1 MKMNVLGALQRIG
14 KALMLPIAVLP
25 AAAILLRL
33 GAIEWGNPVMAQI
46 AKVMLSA
53 GDAVFSNLPL
63 LFAIGVAVG
72 LTDGAGA
79 AALASVVGYLVLV
92 SVLKNYSTEEM
103 KLDTGVL
110 GGIITG
116 IVASSLY
123 KRYHD
128 IQLPAWL
135 QFFGGKRFVPIAAS
149 FAMLFIG
156 VAFGY
161 IWPPV
166 QMAISAAG
174 NWIVGMGSAGA
185 FIFGILN
192 RLLIPFGLHHIL
204 NSLVWFNVGEFTKA
218 TGDIVHG
225 DLTRFFAGDKT
236 AGMFMTGFFPI
247 MMFALPAACL
257 AMIHEARKEQ
267 RKIVGGILIS
277 AALTAFLTGI
287 TEPIEF
293 SFMFLAPVLYVVHA
307 IFTGVAMALTWGL
320 GIKHGFGFSGGAIDY
335 VLNWGLATKPFLII
349 PIGLAFA
356 VVYYF
361 LFRIIIRKLNLQT
374 PGRTEVSPEGIETES
389 VLSTKDLGN
398 KGKLNAKAAAVTE
411 AVGGKE
417 NIIQLDACISRLR
430 LTVKDDN
437 KVDQTELKR
446 LGAAGI
452 MNLGK
457 GNVQIVFG
465 TESEL
470 IRDAMKKM
478 Q

>member
-1 MKMNVLGALQRIG
+1 MNFLGVLQRIG

-33 GAIEWGNPVMAQI
+33 GAIDWGNPVMGQI

-79 AALASVVGYLVLV
+79 AALASVVGYLVLT
-92 SVLKNYSTEEM
+92 SVLKNYSTEQM

-116 IVASSLY
+116 IIAAGLY
-123 KRYHD
+123 NRYQN
-128 IQLPAWL
+128 IQLPTWL
-135 QFFGGKRFVPIAAS
+135 QFFGGKRFVPIVTS
-149 FAMLFIG
+149 FAMLFVG
-156 VAFGY
+156 VIFGY

-166 QMAISAAG
+166 QEAISAAG
-174 NWIVGMGSAGA
+174 NWIVGAGSLGA
-185 FIFGILN
+185 FIYGVLN

-204 NSLVWFNVGEFTKA
+204 NSLVWFNIGDFTKA
-218 TGDIVHG
+218 SGEVVHG

-257 AMIHEARKEQ
+257 AMVHEAKKEQ
-267 RKIVGGILIS
+267 RKIIGGILIS
-277 AALTAFLTGI
+277 AALTSFLTGI

-293 SFMFLAPVLYVVHA
+293 SFMFLAPVLYVFHA
-307 IFTGVAMALTWGL
+307 LFMGLSMALTWGL
-320 GIKHGFGFSGGAIDY
+320 GIKDGFGFSGGAIDY
-335 VLNWGLATKPFLII
+335 VINWGLATKPFLII

-361 LFRIIIRKLNLQT
+361 LFRFMIRKFNLKT
-374 PGRTEVSPEGIETES
+374 PGRTDEVIAESTASVTNSGSKSKLET
-389 VLSTKDLGN
+389 
-398 KGKLNAKAAAVTE
+398 KAE
-411 AVGGKE
+411 AVIQAIGGKA
-417 NIIQLDACISRLR
+417 NIQHLDACITRLR
-430 LTVKDDN
+430 LTLEDDG
-437 KVDQTELKR
+437 KVNQSELKR

-452 MNLGK
+452 MNLGH
-457 GNVQIVFG
+457 GNVQVVFG

-478 Q
+478 M